1 MLQLFAWINN
11 RIYYGWIIVA
21 AFVIIST
28 IMVGTRNSFGVFFK
42 PLASEF
48 YLNRATTSAIFSSF
62 MVLSAIS
69 AIGIGWLLDRYGPRI
84 VILLMGLLTGCSLLL
99 TSQTS
104 ATWQLFATYSFLLA
118 LGTGAAMPVAVTTV
132 KRWFDRKRG
141 FALGITASAT
151 GLGPMVIAPF
161 AAYLIASLDWRMSY
175 VILGFVA
182 WFVIIPLSI
191 ILISDPAKI
200 HASPDGE
207 ASSTNTN
214 AAPETNKRSQPAG
227 LTLSGALKTRNFWL
241 IYVVWLFMSTSLH
254 LVWVHV
260 VPHATDIGIE
270 PMKAATII
278 SIIGGS
284 NILSRILTGRVLDI
298 VSGKVPGMIGALLLF
313 IALIFLVWAKDLWT
327 LYLFALIYGIGWGVL
342 STVVVIL
349 ITDNFGGPNLGLMMG
364 TMQTAFAMGAAIGP
378 AVGGLVF
385 DAQNSYIMAFLAAS
399 AIMFISIFLIAKPKT
414 RQNKV

>member
-28 IMVGTRNSFGVFFK
+28 ILVGTRNSFGVFFK

-48 YLNRATTSAIFSSF
+48 YLNRATTSAIFSAF

-69 AIGIGWLLDRYGPRI
+69 AIGIGWILDRYGPRL
-84 VILLMGLLTGCSLLL
+84 VILLMGFLAGCSLLL

-118 LGTGAAMPVAVTTV
+118 LGTGATMPVAVTTV

-141 FALGITASAT
+141 FALGIAASAT

-161 AAYLIASLDWRMSY
+161 AAYLITNLDWRMSY

-182 WFVIIPLSI
+182 WLVIIPLSI
-191 ILISDPAKI
+191 MLINDPAKI

-214 AAPETNKRSQPAG
+214 AAPETNKRSQQAG
-227 LTLSGALKTRNFWL
+227 LTLSGALKTRSFWL

-254 LVWVHV
+254 LVWVHI

-270 PMKAATII
+270 PIKAATII
-278 SIIGGS
+278 SIVGGS
-284 NILSRILTGRVLDI
+284 NVLSRVLTGRVLDI

-313 IALIFLVWAKDLWT
+313 IALVSLAWAKDLWM
-327 LYLFALIYGIGWGVL
+327 LYLFALIYGIGWGAL
-342 STVVVIL
+342 SMVVVIL
-349 ITDNFGGPNLGLMMG
+349 ITDNFAGPNLGLTMG
-364 TMQTAFAMGAAIGP
+364 TMQTAFALGAAIGP
-378 AVGGLVF
+378 AMGGLVF
-385 DAQNSYIMAFLAAS
+385 DAQNSYTMAFLAAS
-399 AIMFISIFLIAKPKT
+399 AIMFISIFLITKPET
-414 RQNKV
+414 RQNSV